1 MSRRHSRGRP
11 RAPEPVADLVFG
23 INPVRELLRAQPD
36 ALQSLVAVPGTRAV
50 EPLLETA
57 RQLGVAVE
65 LTDVPTLDRLTGRGH
80 HQGVAARARAFRYAA
95 LSELLQS
102 GSRLLVALD
111 GVTDPQNLGAII
123 RSAEVLGAGGLILPQ
138 DRTAAV
144 SPAAARASAGASAH
158 LPVARV
164 VNLARALA
172 ESKEVG
178 YWIVGLD
185 PEGAQQFQQLPDIE
199 RAIIVI
205 GSEGAGTRR
214 LIRAQCDFRVQIPV
228 HGRVESLNASVA
240 AGIGIYE
247 LGRLL
252 GVSKA

>member
-11 RAPEPVADLVFG
+11 RTPEPAVDLVFG
-23 INPVRELLRAQPD
+23 INPVRELLRARPD
-36 ALQSLVAVPGTRAV
+36 ELQAVLAVPGTRAV

-57 RQLGVAVE
+57 RRHGVAIE
-65 LTDVPTLDRLTGRGH
+65 LIDHPALDRLTGRGH

-95 LSELLQS
+95 LADLLQ
-102 GSRLLVALD
+102 GASRLLVAAD

-164 VNLARALA
+164 VNLARSLA
-172 ESKEVG
+172 EAKEAG

-185 PEGAQQFQQLPDIE
+185 PEGTQQFQQLPDID
-199 RAIIVI
+199 RAVLVV
-205 GSEGAGTRR
+205 GSEGRGTRR
-214 LIRAQCDFRVQIPV
+214 LVREHCDFRVQIAV
-228 HGRVESLNASVA
+228 RGRVESLNASVA

-247 LGRLL
+247 LARRL